1 MKQFLLVTLFII
13 IISCNFEPAIYS
25 FKNITHSEKKIG
37 FSVVSDQRFQV
48 GLKTIVMLNK
58 SIIFEKLLESNK
70 LSEEIN
76 VDITKLPIYFL
87 SQIADLLVKN
97 DSIKLDIKI
106 VDSKMNPLLSSEIYL
121 LSPKSKLLS
130 NIELNLEN
138 KDYSFDEESLF
149 EEELKTMIL
158 DFYRFNKVFL
168 NRIKGFDPV
177 LSIKT
182 ARDKLQFGIRLPSDK
197 SYKVWLED
205 IHKTKFK
212 LKELNAEVKEKNES
226 KLVYYSQ
233 DEKDFDGIMH
243 LLIQDISTG
252 LLFTFPIFKLDNTGP
267 QLSLSLVGGE
277 FLDFYHSKDENSGEG
292 YVSISHGNW
301 ESGAIP
307 LKIFVTGDVE
317 KLYFNGELIT
327 FRKDKS
333 KYHTVY
339 LFTHVGINSYE
350 VKAIDLRGN
359 VSIDDY
365 IIEAVSLRNNNTII
379 ENNIENNIEI
389 DN

>member
-1 MKQFLLVTLFII
+1 MKKSLLISLFLIS
-13 IISCNFEPAIYS
+13 ISCNFEPPIYS
-25 FKNITHSEKKIG
+25 FKYVHHSEKKIG
-37 FSVVSDQRFQV
+37 FSIESNQRFQV
-48 GLKTIVMLNK
+48 GLKVITLLNGNV
-58 SIIFEKLLESNK
+58 IYEKALESNK
-70 LSEEIN
+70 LFDDIN
-76 VDITKLPIYFL
+76 VDITKLPLPVL
-87 SQIADLLVKN
+87 SQIANLLVKN
-97 DSIKLDIKI
+97 DSIKLDIKLA
-106 VDSKMNPLLSSEIYL
+106 DNKMNTLLSGEVFL

-130 NIELNLEN
+130 SVELSLDDKN
-138 KDYSFDEESLF
+138 YSFDEESLF
-149 EEELKTMIL
+149 EEELKKMII

-197 SYKVWLED
+197 RYKVWLED

-212 LKELNAEVKEKNES
+212 LKELNAKVDTKNDT

-292 YVSISHGNW
+292 YISISHGDW
-301 ESGAIP
+301 ESYAIP

-317 KLYFNGELIT
+317 KLYFNGELIP
-327 FRKDKS
+327 FRKNKI

-339 LFTHVGINSYE
+339 LITHVGINSYE
-350 VKAIDLRGN
+350 VKAIDKRGN
-359 VSIDDY
+359 ITTDDY
-365 IIEAVSLRNNNTII
+365 IIKAVSLRNDNPII
-379 ENNIENNIEI
+379 ENNIENNIEF
-389 DN
+389 NN